1 MRKMTKIK
9 RKEIEFEISEIL
21 QNTVSDE
28 YSKYI
33 LEQKDDITGNT
44 FMEDIVKNVMETS
57 SWENEGY
64 YNSSDIKF
72 AIGRELMARLGISI

>member
-9 RKEIEFEISEIL
+9 QKEIEFGISEIL
-21 QNTVSDE
+21 QSAIGDE

-44 FMEDIVKNVMETS
+44 FMENVVKNVMETS
-57 SWENEGY
+57 AWKNEGY

-72 AIGRELMARLGISI
+72 AIGRELMTRLGISI